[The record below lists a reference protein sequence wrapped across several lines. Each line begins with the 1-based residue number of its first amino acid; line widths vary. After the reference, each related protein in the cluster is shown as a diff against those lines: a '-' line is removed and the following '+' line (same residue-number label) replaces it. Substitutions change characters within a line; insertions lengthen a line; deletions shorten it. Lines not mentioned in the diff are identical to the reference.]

1 MNDAI
6 TLRVRLHEAWDDVTL
21 TVPSATP
28 LAEVK
33 QRVLDAM
40 GEPADG
46 SEFVVK
52 FRGVELRDETNTLFD
67 VGVPDGGALIVL
79 RRRRRAVR

>member
-6 TLRVRLHEAWDDVTL
+6 TLRVRLHESWDDVTL

-33 QRVLDAM
+33 RWVLDAM

-52 FRGVELRDETNTLFD
+52 FRGVELRDEATTLREA
-67 VGVPDGGALIVL
+67 GVPDGAALIVL
-79 RRRRRAVR
+79 RHRRRAVR